1 LKEDQYSEWSWPVFV
16 ALVAVQMWAA
26 HAFAF
31 FIHEYAHSFTA
42 WLLGW
47 KGNPLAL
54 NYAHPTLLVL
64 LTQLGISENVD
75 YAPIFA
81 SGHGRQAAFIAAAGG
96 VIGNALITFPLS
108 RWGYAIAK
116 RRGLRGWAMFAYWV
130 CVASVGNFIDY
141 VPVRTFTNEGDMG
154 TLERGLGWTPWTVL
168 ALVGIPTTIALVYF
182 LLRIEPSTLQWLF
195 PYSFPRR
202 IVMVALTAFSLF
214 CFYGAAGW
222 SGGGPTSHMM
232 SLVSVC
238 AVFPLTAL
246 VGGVLVRRHSVSGSA
261 LSPGAS
267 EKATHTGTG
276 GRGSGLLSP
285 QSLKFRQTT
294 CFRKHLLGGGDE

>member
-26 HAFAF
+26 HACVF

-42 WLLGW
+42 WVLGW
-47 KGNPLAL
+47 KSNPLAL
-54 NYAHPTLLVL
+54 HYAHPSLVVL

-81 SGHGRQAAFIAAAGG
+81 SGHGRQAAIIAAAG
-96 VIGNALITFPLS
+96 VVLGNALITFPLS
-108 RWGYAIAK
+108 RWAYAKAK

-154 TLERGLGWTPWTVL
+154 TLQRGFGWSPWTVL
-168 ALVGIPTTIALVYF
+168 LVLGIPTAIALVYF
-182 LLRIEPSTLQWLF
+182 LLRIEPSTLQWLS
-195 PYSFPRR
+195 PSTPTRR
-202 IVMVALTAFSLF
+202 IVLVVLTTLALF

-222 SGGGPTSHMM
+222 FEGGPTPHMI
-232 SLVSVC
+232 SVVSVC
-238 AVFPLTAL
+238 AVFPLMTL
-246 VGGVLVRRHSVSGSA
+246 VGGVLVRRNSISGPA
-261 LSPGAS
+261 VSPGVS
-267 EKATHTGTG
+267 EKATHSGTG
-276 GRGSGLLSP
+276 APRYP
-285 QSLKFRQTT
+285 
-294 CFRKHLLGGGDE
+294 

>member
-1 LKEDQYSEWSWPVFV
+1 LKEKQTQEWSWPVFV

-26 HAFAF
+26 HACVFFA
-31 FIHEYAHSFTA
+31 HEYAHSFTA
-42 WLLGW
+42 RMLGW

-54 NYAHPTLLVL
+54 HYAHPTLVVL

-108 RWGYAIAK
+108 RWGYAKAK
-116 RRGLRGWAMFAYWV
+116 RQGLRGWAMFAYWV

-154 TLERGLGWTPWTVL
+154 TLQRGFGWSPWTVL
-168 ALVGIPTTIALVYF
+168 LVFGIPTAIALVYF
-182 LLRIEPSTLQWLF
+182 FLRIEPSTLQWLF
-195 PYSFPRR
+195 PHSPTRR
-202 IVMVALTAFSLF
+202 IVLMVLTAFVLF

-222 SGGGPTSHMM
+222 FEGGPTSHMI
-232 SLVSVC
+232 SVVSVC
-238 AVFPLTAL
+238 AVFPLMTL
-246 VGGVLVRRHSVSGSA
+246 IGRVLVRRNSISESA
-261 LSPGAS
+261 VSPGAS
-267 EKATHTGTG
+267 EKATHSGTG
-276 GRGSGLLSP
+276 GPRYS
-285 QSLKFRQTT
+285 
-294 CFRKHLLGGGDE
+294 